1 MVVDVELVIP
11 HRTPEYT
18 KSALRYA
25 EALGV
30 EDIQVLLID
39 IHVVPYGVSL
49 GRPTIQRKH
58 LERRLRRLARET
70 NLRASAEVVYAR
82 NWEQGL
88 RRVLSSVS
96 TDIIAD
102 PQIFL
107 AHQREEIGCQVKEN
121 RPHRHLDRPVTTK
134 TSAKARLSVF
144 RSADF
149 HPSCSCPTKIRVAHC
164 GC

>member
-1 MVVDVELVIP
+1 MVADVELVIP
-11 HRTPEYT
+11 YRTPEFT

-30 EDIQVLLID
+30 EDIQVRLID

-96 TDIIAD
+96 TILLPIHRSSWRTSEKR
-102 PQIFL
+102 L
-107 AHQREEIGCQVKEN
+107 A
-121 RPHRHLDRPVTTK
+121 
-134 TSAKARLSVF
+134 ARLRKTGHTVIWI
-144 RSADF
+144 DL
-149 HPSCSCPTKIRVAHC
+149 
-164 GC
+164 

>member
-1 MVVDVELVIP
+1 MVVDVEIVIP
-11 HRTPEYT
+11 HRTSEFT

-30 EDIQVLLID
+30 EDIQVRLID

-49 GRPTIQRKH
+49 DRPTIQRKH

-96 TDIIAD
+96 TILLPIHRSSWRTSEKR
-102 PQIFL
+102 L
-107 AHQREEIGCQVKEN
+107 A
-121 RPHRHLDRPVTTK
+121 
-134 TSAKARLSVF
+134 ARLRKTGHTVIWI
-144 RSADF
+144 D
-149 HPSCSCPTKIRVAHC
+149 V
-164 GC
+164 

>member
-1 MVVDVELVIP
+1 MVADVELVIP

-30 EDIQVLLID
+30 EDIQVRLID

-96 TDIIAD
+96 TILLPIHRSSWRTSEKR
-102 PQIFL
+102 L
-107 AHQREEIGCQVKEN
+107 A
-121 RPHRHLDRPVTTK
+121 
-134 TSAKARLSVF
+134 ARLRKTGHTVIWI
-144 RSADF
+144 DL
-149 HPSCSCPTKIRVAHC
+149 
-164 GC
+164 

>member
-1 MVVDVELVIP
+1 MVADVELVIP

-30 EDIQVLLID
+30 EDIQVRLID

-96 TDIIAD
+96 KILLPIHRSSWRTSEKR
-102 PQIFL
+102 L
-107 AHQREEIGCQVKEN
+107 A
-121 RPHRHLDRPVTTK
+121 
-134 TSAKARLSVF
+134 ARLRKTGHTVIWI
-144 RSADF
+144 DL
-149 HPSCSCPTKIRVAHC
+149 
-164 GC
+164 